1 MVPGKTVKSYQ
12 QSCLSM
18 KNEPILQSVALFV
31 FGNRP
36 NENEKLKFSVRVKNR
51 RREFR
56 DAVKLLFCIFS
67 LFHEFS
73 VARNFCFVSS
83 KTMLWL
89 ASVVVVTAFNHV
101 FEGRGWKTF
110 PSDPETRQWSSRI
123 GITVLSTHLACV
135 FLFGKLDNDDK
146 HQKSM
151 TKPSHRKAKWGE
163 WTVV

>member
-1 MVPGKTVKSYQ
+1 MNIVPGKTVKSYQ

-18 KNEPILQSVALFV
+18 KNEPILHSVALFV

-73 VARNFCFVSS
+73 VARNFCFVF
-83 KTMLWL
+83 L
-89 ASVVVVTAFNHV
+89 ATYHFLVYIFLETKLEVMAEAYHQCSLLSPSQFGVTV
-101 FEGRGWKTF
+101 
-110 PSDPETRQWSSRI
+110 
-123 GITVLSTHLACV
+123 
-135 FLFGKLDNDDK
+135 
-146 HQKSM
+146 
-151 TKPSHRKAKWGE
+151 
-163 WTVV
+163 